1 MTGEFSR
8 NKLRRYAARMTQ
20 SRASTGAIRAGWL
33 HVWSSM
39 AVPSRLRLTFVG
51 LLICGG
57 AIALW
62 VNLVRL
68 QIVGIPQIR
77 AVLVAR
83 NTPNVSTAVHRRP
96 IVDRNGHILAI
107 DRATYTLYAHPQ
119 LFDEKPYDIAVRL
132 APLLDRSVRD
142 LYRTLQTAP
151 SGIRLNDFLTQS
163 DAKAIQALRLNG
175 LELAEHPT
183 RLYPNN
189 DLTADI
195 VGYVDFD
202 GRGQAGVEYSY
213 RNRLTIEPVTDETTG
228 DQAVTEEP
236 DREPSSELET
246 SQPIPS
252 SDTANPNSDPSS
264 SPNSNPPKPSPESA
278 LESSPDDAVDQAP
291 DRTIARS
298 LSDLQYDEYTGS
310 RNDLRLQLTLD
321 LRLQRTARRLLT
333 ETVKTSQAKRGI
345 LMVMDARDGSIL
357 CSTTYPSYNPNA
369 YFEADIERFK
379 NWALSDLYEPGS
391 TFKPINVAIALEAG
405 AIQPD
410 DRFDDPGQIF
420 VGEWPISNFDYEQAG
435 GRGNVSVTEILRDSS
450 NVGMV
455 KIVSQ
460 LKATDYHDWLTRL
473 EVDRLTG
480 IDLPFEVQSQLKSR
494 DTFAMSS
501 IEPAT
506 AAFGQGLAI
515 TPIQLLKL
523 NGILA
528 SGGQIVTPHV
538 VRGLVDSDDRV
549 VWTPDFQPPLRVL
562 SRSSTQA
569 TIAMME
575 EVVSTGTGKN
585 SQIENY
591 RIAGKTGTSQKINTQ
606 GGGYSENAVVAS
618 FVGIMPVEDPRY
630 VILAAI
636 DEPQTIRGGGAVAA
650 PIVRQMIEHLIA
662 IEKIPPSRST
672 P

>member
-8 NKLRRYAARMTQ
+8 NKPRHHATPMTK
-20 SRASTGAIRAGWL
+20 SRTSTGAIRAGWL

-51 LLICGG
+51 LLISGG

-62 VNLVRL
+62 FNLMRL
-68 QIVGIPQIR
+68 QVVGIPQTR
-77 AVLVAR
+77 AVLAAR
-83 NTPNVSTAVHRRP
+83 NTPNISTVVHRRP

-107 DRATYTLYAHPQ
+107 NRATYTLYAHPQ

-132 APLLDRSVRD
+132 APLLDRPVRD

-163 DAKAIQALRLNG
+163 DAKAIQDLRLNG

-202 GRGQAGVEYSY
+202 GQGQAGVEYSY
-213 RNRLTIEPVTDETTG
+213 RNRLTIEPVTDETHETNG
-228 DQAVTEEP
+228 DQVVTEEP
-236 DREPSSELET
+236 DREPSSERET
-246 SQPIPS
+246 SPSASSPDPS
-252 SDTANPNSDPSS
+252 SDPSLNSAS
-264 SPNSNPPKPSPESA
+264 ESDV
-278 LESSPDDAVDQAP
+278 ESSPSDTTDQVP
-291 DRTIARS
+291 DRPIARS
-298 LSDLQYDEYTGS
+298 LSDLQYDEYTQS
-310 RNDLRLQLTLD
+310 RNDLRLQLTID

-369 YFEADIERFK
+369 YFEADVERFK

-391 TFKPINVAIALEAG
+391 TFKPLNVAIALEAG

-420 VGEWPISNFDYEQAG
+420 VGEWPIANFDYEEAG

-455 KIVSQ
+455 KIISQ

-494 DTFAMSS
+494 DTFEISP

-591 RIAGKTGTSQKINTQ
+591 RIAGKTGTSQKINAQ
-606 GGGYSENAVVAS
+606 GGGYSENAIVAS

-636 DEPQTIRGGGAVAA
+636 DEPQTGRAGGVIAA

>member
-1 MTGEFSR
+1 MTGEFPR
-8 NKLRRYAARMTQ
+8 NKPRRYAARVPQ
-20 SRASTGAIRAGWL
+20 SRTTTGAVRAGWS

-39 AVPSRLRLTFVG
+39 AVPSRLRLLFVG
-51 LLICGG
+51 VLIGGG

-68 QIVGIPQIR
+68 QVVGIPQTR
-77 AVLVAR
+77 AVLAAR
-83 NTPNVSTAVHRRP
+83 NTSNVATAVHRRP

-142 LYRTLQTAP
+142 LYRTLQTAQ
-151 SGIRLNDFLTQS
+151 SGIRLKDFVTQS

-202 GRGQAGVEYSY
+202 GQGQAGVEYSY
-213 RNRLTIEPVTDETTG
+213 RNRLTIEPVTDETSNGTSD
-228 DQAVTEEP
+228 DQAVTDKPERKP
-236 DREPSSELET
+236 PSESET
-246 SQPIPS
+246 SPPVS
-252 SDTANPNSDPSS
+252 SPETS
-264 SPNSNPPKPSPESA
+264 SPNSSPNPKPSPES
-278 LESSPDDAVDQAP
+278 SPDDAIDPTP
-291 DRTIARS
+291 DRTVTRS
-298 LSDLQYDEYTGS
+298 LSDLQYDEYTRS
-310 RNDLRLQLTLD
+310 RGDLRLQLTID
-321 LRLQRTARRLLT
+321 VRLQRTARRLLT
-333 ETVKTSQAKRGI
+333 EAVKTSQAKRGI

-391 TFKPINVAIALEAG
+391 TFKPLNVAIALEAG
-405 AIQPD
+405 AIQAD

-420 VGEWPISNFDYEQAG
+420 IGEWPISNFDYEQAG
-435 GRGNVSVTEILRDSS
+435 GRGNISVTDILRDSS

-473 EVDRLTG
+473 EVDHLTG
-480 IDLPFEVQSQLKSR
+480 IDLPFEAQSQLKSR
-494 DTFAMSS
+494 DTFAISP

-506 AAFGQGLAI
+506 TAFGQGLAI

-538 VRGLVDSDDRV
+538 VRGLVDSDDRT
-549 VWTPDFQPPLRVL
+549 VWTPDFKPPQQVL

-606 GGGYSENAVVAS
+606 GGGYSENAIVAS

-636 DEPQTIRGGGAVAA
+636 DEPQTGRAGGVVAA

-662 IEKIPPSRST
+662 IEKIPPSQSN